1 MVHRPDNLWRPE
13 MKKLVIAAVLASC
26 ASLNLHAADPVTVNG
41 VAINQSLVDYIIKE
55 AAAQGKKV
63 DDSARAGII
72 EKLIT
77 SAVID
82 QEAQKSGITRQ
93 PDFLAMQELSLQ
105 ELRVNAYIEDYVRK
119 HPIDDRTL
127 HAEYDRLN
135 ALASAKEYKAGH
147 IMLKTE
153 DEAREVIARLGKN
166 EDFAQIAKEQSLDGS
181 RDNGGDLGWLVPED
195 MVQPFADALV
205 KLQKG
210 SYSSAPVQT
219 EFGWHVIRLEDTRD
233 AQPLPFEAVKE
244 RLYSNLQRQQLEK
257 MVSGL
262 RAGAKIVNGTAPK

>member
-1 MVHRPDNLWRPE
+1 
-13 MKKLVIAAVLASC
+13 MKKLVIAAVLSSC
-26 ASLNLHAADPVTVNG
+26 VSLNLHAADPVTVNG
-41 VAINQSLVDYIIKE
+41 VAINPSIVDYILKE
-55 AAAQGKKV
+55 AAAQGKTV

-72 EKLIT
+72 DKLIT

-82 QEAQKSGITRQ
+82 QEAQKSGITQQ
-93 PDFLAMQELSLQ
+93 PEFLAMQELSLQ

-119 HPIDDRTL
+119 HPIGDQAL
-127 HAEYDRLN
+127 HAEYDKLN

-153 DEAREVIARLGKN
+153 EEAREVIARLGKN
-166 EDFAQIAKEQSLDGS
+166 EDFAQIAKEKSLDGS

-210 SYSSAPVQT
+210 SYSSVPVQT
-219 EFGWHVIRLEDTRD
+219 EFGWHVIRLEDIRD
-233 AQPLPFEAVKE
+233 TQPPSFEAVKE
-244 RLYSNLQRQQLEK
+244 RLHADLQRQQLEQ
-257 MVSGL
+257 MVRGL
-262 RAGAKIVNGTAPK
+262 RSNAKIVNGTVTK